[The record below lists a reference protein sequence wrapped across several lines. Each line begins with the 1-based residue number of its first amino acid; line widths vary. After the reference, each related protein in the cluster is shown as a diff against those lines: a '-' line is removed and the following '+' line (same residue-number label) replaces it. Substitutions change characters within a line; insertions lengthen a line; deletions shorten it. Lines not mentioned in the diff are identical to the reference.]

1 MHTGFSHKIQREER
15 KDWKEIKQRE
25 YTISQENDS
34 CHMILVFSNRVY
46 AGLGLMSNQVNW
58 TSQTVNAII
67 N

>member
-46 AGLGLMSNQVNW
+46 AGLGLMSNQVN
-58 TSQTVNAII
+58 
-67 N
+67 